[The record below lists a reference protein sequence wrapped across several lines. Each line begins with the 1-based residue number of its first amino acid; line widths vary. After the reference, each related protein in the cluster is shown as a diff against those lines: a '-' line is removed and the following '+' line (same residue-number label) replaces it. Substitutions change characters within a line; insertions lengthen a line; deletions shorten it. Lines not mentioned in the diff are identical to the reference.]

1 MSSRNSN
8 LRKKY
13 NIPKTNIDS
22 ENDES
27 KPNNEIA
34 CEESP
39 RTITNKY
46 NQLETSELIDTLNKD
61 LQEEKEKCK
70 VLEEGNYDAK
80 KKELLE
86 FSEKYSEIIYQHMKV
101 LEETVNELKKMV
113 EKNNTLSTAK
123 VDYEDY
129 ISRSDTKCLL
139 ETITKLSQLK
149 KDGESFLMSR
159 RTKK

>member
-80 KKELLE
+80 RESCLN
-86 FSEKYSEIIYQHMKV
+86 F
-101 LEETVNELKKMV
+101 LKNIVK
-113 EKNNTLSTAK
+113 
-123 VDYEDY
+123 
-129 ISRSDTKCLL
+129 
-139 ETITKLSQLK
+139 
-149 KDGESFLMSR
+149 
-159 RTKK
+159 

>member
-1 MSSRNSN
+1 
-8 LRKKY
+8 
-13 NIPKTNIDS
+13 
-22 ENDES
+22 
-27 KPNNEIA
+27 
-34 CEESP
+34 
-39 RTITNKY
+39 
-46 NQLETSELIDTLNKD
+46 
-61 LQEEKEKCK
+61 
-70 VLEEGNYDAK
+70 
-80 KKELLE
+80 
-86 FSEKYSEIIYQHMKV
+86 MKV

-129 ISRSDTKCLL
+129 ISRSDTKNLL